1 VINSDTRNAEELD
14 WPYDT
19 NFFQEPTSGSA
30 LIASGDSRKA
40 VIRGARIVCDALATA
55 YGPEGEGVAV
65 SKQFGRSIPLRRGAQ
80 IVQGIKSA
88 SYLEG
93 KGIEEIRSVSVDID
107 GSVGDGSKLAAL
119 LASEFMTK
127 GPHSLGVRA
136 EQHLSR

>member
-1 VINSDTRNAEELD
+1 VPELFVTLSPQRTAPKVKASPFRSNSEE
-14 WPYDT
+14 
-19 NFFQEPTSGSA
+19 
-30 LIASGDSRKA
+30 
-40 VIRGARIVCDALATA
+40 V
-55 YGPEGEGVAV
+55 
-65 SKQFGRSIPLRRGAQ
+65 IPLRRGAQ

-93 KGIEEIRSVSVDID
+93 KGIEEIRSVTVDID